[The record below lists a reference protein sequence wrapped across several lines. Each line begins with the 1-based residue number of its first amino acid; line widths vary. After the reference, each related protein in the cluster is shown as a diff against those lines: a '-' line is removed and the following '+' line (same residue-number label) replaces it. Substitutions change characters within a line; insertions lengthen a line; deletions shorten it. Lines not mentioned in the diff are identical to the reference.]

1 MPDGLGGP
9 NGPPFLMHRQGPD
22 LPDHL
27 RRFLDQGH
35 ALRSGGYRGRFA
47 PSPTGVMH
55 LGNLRTAL
63 ASWLE
68 ARRNGG
74 VWLLRIDDLDTPRNR
89 PGAQASIERDL
100 QWLGLDWDGPVICQ
114 SQHRGRYHAWLSW
127 LRRSGA
133 LFPCRCS
140 RRMLLNHPVYPGTCR
155 DRQTSWGWQ
164 GKRLPSWRLR
174 VPDDDPHGSGDVV
187 LRRADGFV
195 AYQLATVLDELCLG
209 ITDVVRG
216 EDLHVSLPAQLSVYA
231 AFLQQPPRFLHV
243 PLLLDPHGQKLS
255 KRKASAGLAP
265 LQDAGLDAAAVI
277 GQLAASLSLVEP
289 GARLTALEL
298 LQDLTHRSAY
308 AVDS

>member
-1 MPDGLGGP
+1 MSDATGGP
-9 NGPPFLMHRQGPD
+9 NGPPFLMHRQGLD

-27 RRFLDQGH
+27 RSLLDQGN

-74 VWLLRIDDLDTPRNR
+74 VWLLRIDDLDTPRNS
-89 PGAQASIERDL
+89 PGARASIKRDL
-100 QWLGLDWDGPVICQ
+100 QWLGLDWDGPAILQ
-114 SQHRGRYHAWLSW
+114 SHYRGRYYAWLSW
-127 LRRSGA
+127 LRRAGA

-140 RRMLLNHPVYPGTCR
+140 RRMLLDHPIYPGTCR
-155 DRQTSWGWQ
+155 IGQKRWGWQ
-164 GKRLPSWRLR
+164 DKRLPSWRLR

-195 AYQLATVLDELCLG
+195 AYQLATVIDELCFG
-209 ITDVVRG
+209 ISDVVRG
-216 EDLHVSLPAQLSVYA
+216 EDLRESLPAQFSVYA
-231 AFLQQPPRFLHV
+231 ALVQPPPRFLHV
-243 PLLLDPHGQKLS
+243 PLLRDQHGQKLS

-265 LQDAGLDAAAVI
+265 LQDAGLDAAAVT

-289 GARLTALEL
+289 GARLTAREL

-308 AVDS
+308 ALDS